1 MREEIYTLSGNFML
15 KIAKKSCFSTKKLKK
30 KKSRSKKNS
39 IIKKK
44 ISIKNKKISIKKK
57 NYQLKNIL

>member
-30 KKSRSKKNS
+30 K
-39 IIKKK
+39 
-44 ISIKNKKISIKKK
+44 ISIKKK
-57 NYQLKNIL
+57 LDHKKKNLNQEQKNFN